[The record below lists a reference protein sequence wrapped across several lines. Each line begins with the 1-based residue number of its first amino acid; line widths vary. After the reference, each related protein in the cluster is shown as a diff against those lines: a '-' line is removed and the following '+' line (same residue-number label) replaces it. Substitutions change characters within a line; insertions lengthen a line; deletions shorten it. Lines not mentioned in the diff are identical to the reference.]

1 MEFGFISF
9 YDREADETER
19 MIMLD
24 AAMDSNMAV
33 RRVKID
39 YALIEAGLISFAD
52 KLAMAN

>member
-19 MIMLD
+19 LIMLD
-24 AAMDSNMAV
+24 AAMDSNMIV
-33 RRVKID
+33 RREKID
-39 YALIEAGLISFAD
+39 YALIEAGLIRFAD

>member
-9 YDREADETER
+9 YDRVADETER

-33 RRVKID
+33 RREKID